1 MTRLELTATLLVA
14 VSIVVHPAAA
24 MAAISV
30 SCSDG
35 CGDKGDDRT
44 VNLLVLPAES
54 DAITL
59 NWTTDLDPAGEDASI
74 RLYAGNP
81 AFADVIPDSGIV
93 DFDQSEGQ
101 WLLSR
106 TFDVDALGR
115 GTFLTV
121 LVREAGNRRQILDW
135 RAFRVISEAE
145 LQEQRD
151 IVTSGGNWSVD
162 ISPALLQV
170 SSGHGELPR
179 STGGDER
186 VWWPLWAT
194 EGNISDADIDG
205 SDTGV
210 AGLGVHVSTPWH
222 ARENWRDKVIGN
234 LKGIEGH
241 TTKFGALTWLELPDQ
256 ELSLGPGETR
266 IDIRHY
272 YTVITLHT
280 NASIKAFSAKDVGK
294 SGKARFYSHET
305 SANLKPPKDPRFW
318 SSYSRREYG
327 ADTALLKLLHDQVSS
342 SSVPGLAGIQ
352 TEDGDGGSTVYRV
365 GLVASA
371 RPWKVEMADPAEAFV
386 AGFVAVDVVAARAG
400 LGGIR
405 TGDDEGT
412 ALVCRVLRCESD
424 DKNLDLNDPPR
435 GYSVAQPVAS
445 LDTISGKLPMTQAAP
460 KTAQRDVPRL
470 GEAAPVELPN
480 LPSQTRFAVGAN
492 LRAGALIRKGGIFG
506 TRVDNIVPINSY
518 AQFVIKM
525 TVAVVPDAN
534 FVQNTEMLAPEPQ
547 ELDLVTK
554 APPRKGLFDWLGE
567 FFNIS
572 PFAKF
577 VMIGVIVIGLFLLVP
592 GLRSLLSAFL
602 NLFATAINRIA
613 GALSA
618 R

>member
-1 MTRLELTATLLVA
+1 MTRLVLIVTLLIAASMAVQPTVA
-14 VSIVVHPAAA
+14 I
-24 MAAISV
+24 AAISV
-30 SCSDG
+30 SCSSG

-54 DAITL
+54 EAVTL
-59 NWTTDLDPAGEDASI
+59 IWATDLDPAGKDASI

-81 AFADVIPDSGIV
+81 AFADVIPDRGIIE
-93 DFDQSEGQ
+93 FEQAEGQ
-101 WLLSR
+101 WRLSR
-106 TFDVDALGR
+106 TFSVDDLGR
-115 GTFLTV
+115 GTFLAV
-121 LVREAGNRRQILDW
+121 LVRETGSRRQILDW
-135 RAFRVISEAE
+135 RAFRVISDAE
-145 LQEQRD
+145 LQAQRD

-194 EGNISDADIDG
+194 EGTISDADIDG

-241 TTKFGALTWLELPDQ
+241 ATKFGELTWLELPDQ
-256 ELSLGPGETR
+256 ELNLGTDETR

-272 YTVITLHT
+272 YTVVTLHT

-318 SSYSRREYG
+318 SSYSRREYS
-327 ADTALLKLLHDQVSS
+327 ADKTLLELLHDQVSS

-365 GLVASA
+365 GFVASA
-371 RPWKVEMADPAEAFV
+371 RPWKVEMADPAEEFV

-412 ALVCRVLRCESD
+412 ALVCRILRCESD

-445 LDTISGKLPMTQAAP
+445 LDTISGKLPMTQAIP

-470 GEAAPVELPN
+470 GEAAPVELPS

-506 TRVDNIVPINSY
+506 T
-518 AQFVIKM
+518 A
-525 TVAVVPDAN
+525 T
-534 FVQNTEMLAPEPQ
+534 
-547 ELDLVTK
+547 
-554 APPRKGLFDWLGE
+554 
-567 FFNIS
+567 
-572 PFAKF
+572 
-577 VMIGVIVIGLFLLVP
+577 
-592 GLRSLLSAFL
+592 RSLLS
-602 NLFATAINRIA
+602 R
-613 GALSA
+613 
-618 R
+618 